1 MSSEFGAARDVLH
14 AHGQGHLLR
23 YWGRL
28 DDNQRGALLRQLDDF
43 DLDTVA
49 RLTRQWIL
57 NKPAPEVFE
66 RIEPVP
72 VLPVANINDPSAREA
87 CDAGEAALRA
97 GRVGLVLVAGGQGTR
112 LGFDGPKGAYPI
124 GPITGRTLFEYH
136 ADKIYALQRRYGV
149 TLPWYIMVGDTN
161 AEATRSF
168 FEEHGYF
175 GLKKANVYFFEQ
187 RMMPCV
193 AEDGRLLLD
202 APDHVAC
209 NPNGHGGSIPA
220 VVENGIT
227 KDARHR
233 GIDTLSYFQVDNW
246 AAKLADPFFIGYH
259 LLRKGQMSS
268 KICRKTAPREAVGVH
283 CVCDGVYQV
292 IEYTELDLYP
302 QLLQT
307 ARDGSL
313 VHFAAN
319 TAIHVVDVTFIEETY
334 ARFDQFPWHCSHKK
348 VPFLDESGN
357 LVGPS
362 SPNAYKF
369 ETFVFDALRFTTSP
383 PTVLEIDRLGEYT
396 PIKQFSG
403 DNSVESARR
412 DMNELWGGW
421 LERAGANVPRDASGR
436 VAVDI
441 EICPRFALTEED
453 LIAKSLTSVSAA
465 PLAIGFDTT

>member
-1 MSSEFGAARDVLH
+1 MSSGFEAARDLLH
-14 AHGQGHLLR
+14 ARGQGHLLR
-23 YWGRL
+23 YWDRL
-28 DDNQRGALLRQLDDF
+28 HDDERGALVRQLDDF

-66 RIEPVP
+66 QIDPVP
-72 VLPVANINDPSAREA
+72 VLPIANMNDPSAREA
-87 CDAGEAALRA
+87 WDAGEEALRA

-136 ADKIYALQRRYGV
+136 SDKIHALQRRYGV

-161 AEATRSF
+161 ADATRSF
-168 FEEHGYF
+168 FEDQGHF
-175 GLKKANVYFFEQ
+175 GLDRANVFFFQQ

-193 AEDGRLLLD
+193 GDDGNLLLD
-202 APDHVAC
+202 APGHIAC

-220 VVENGIT
+220 MVENGIT
-227 KDARHR
+227 KDARER
-233 GIDTLSYFQVDNW
+233 GIDTFSYFQVDNW

-259 LLRKGQMSS
+259 VLREGQVSS
-268 KICRKTAPREAVGVH
+268 KICRKTSPREPVGVH
-283 CVCDGVYQV
+283 CVCDGMYQV

-302 QLLQT
+302 QLLHSGP
-307 ARDGSL
+307 DGSL

-319 TAIHVVDVTFIEETY
+319 TAIHVIDGAFIEDTY
-334 ARFDQFPWHCSHKK
+334 ARFEGFPWHCSHKK
-348 VPFLDESGN
+348 VAFLDESGN
-357 LVGPS
+357 LVEPS

-383 PTVLEIDRLGEYT
+383 PTVLEIERLGEYT
-396 PIKQFSG
+396 PIKQISG

-436 VAVDI
+436 VAIDI

-453 LIAKSLTSVSAA
+453 FGARSVHSD
-465 PLAIGFDTT
+465 L